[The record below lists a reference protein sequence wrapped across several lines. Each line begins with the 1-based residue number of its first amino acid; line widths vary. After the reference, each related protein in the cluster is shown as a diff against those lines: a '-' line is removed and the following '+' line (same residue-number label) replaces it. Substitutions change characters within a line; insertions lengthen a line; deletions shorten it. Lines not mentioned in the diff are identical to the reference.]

1 MAELVRVSLS
11 LEKSLLDRLE
21 NLVAESGYGNRSE
34 FIRDLVR
41 ERLVQEEWT
50 ADQDVIGTISMVYNH
65 HTRLLQEKLTD
76 VQHDHHHFIMATT
89 HLHLD
94 HELCLEVLSV
104 KGTARQ
110 IRQLTNSL
118 RQQKGVLHVTLAMTS
133 TGKQLH

>member
-50 ADQDVIGTISMVYNH
+50 ADQDVIGTISMIYNH

-76 VQHDHHHFIMATT
+76 VQHDHHHSIMATT

-104 KGTARQ
+104 KGTAQQ

-133 TGKQLH
+133 TGKELK